1 MPVFVECRSLPMPQ
15 TIAVSTR
22 SASGFI
28 TRVVESLTARWGWFT
43 GRVPAGVTPT
53 LPTSRRWFN

>member
-1 MPVFVECRSLPMPQ
+1 MPQ

-22 SASGFI
+22 AGSGLI
-28 TRVVESLTARWGWFT
+28 ARVAELLTARWGWVT
-43 GRVPAGVTPT
+43 GRVPVGVTPT